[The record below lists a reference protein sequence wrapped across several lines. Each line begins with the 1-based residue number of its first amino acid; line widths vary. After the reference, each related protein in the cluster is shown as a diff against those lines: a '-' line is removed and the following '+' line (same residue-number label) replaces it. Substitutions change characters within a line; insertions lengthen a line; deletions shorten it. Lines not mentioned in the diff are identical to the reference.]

1 MVVMARDRDVLVLEP
16 NVFRDLAWA
25 GQRLSR
31 GSGSIAGTTLTIAS
45 PEVALDTAGIGAGHV
60 AVVGG
65 TPYEVVSRLS
75 ATQLSVSRLRERATD
90 AAIPPTGVTS
100 QETTITTFRPQIA
113 LVESQVLRMA
123 GFEPDGSEGPGR
135 LPASAVRVDAE
146 LTRLVCLGALA
157 VIWSAAS
164 GLLGERSA
172 GWTRAEW
179 YRRRFEEERMRVSVA
194 VDSGGDGVVEARRAL
209 RAISMVRG

>member
-31 GSGSIAGTTLTIAS
+31 GSGSISGTTLTIAS
-45 PEVALDTAGIGAGHV
+45 PEVALDTADVAAGHV

-65 TPYEVVSRLS
+65 TPYEVVARLS
-75 ATQLSVSRLRERATD
+75 STQLTISRLRERVTD
-90 AAIPPTGVTS
+90 AAIPPTGATN
-100 QETTITTFRPQIA
+100 QETSITTFRPQIA

-123 GFEPDGSEGPGR
+123 GFEPDGSERPGR
-135 LPASAVRVDAE
+135 LPSSAVRVDAE

-172 GWTRAEW
+172 GWSRAEW
-179 YRRRFEEERMRVSVA
+179 YRRRFEEERTRVSVA
-194 VDSGGDGVVEARRAL
+194 VDAGGDGVIEARRAL
-209 RAISMVRG
+209 RSVSMIRG